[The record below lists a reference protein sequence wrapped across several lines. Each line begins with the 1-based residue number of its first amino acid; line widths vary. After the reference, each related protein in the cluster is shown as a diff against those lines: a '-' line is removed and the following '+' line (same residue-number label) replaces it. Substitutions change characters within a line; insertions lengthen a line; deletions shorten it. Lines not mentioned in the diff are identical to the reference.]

1 MCLTTLVHVA
11 ESEIDNE
18 GRFNSGKIWMYISNI
33 YTCTRWY
40 GSADLRRLIFI
51 CSIDWTVLY
60 NLLTF
65 SFLAEHV
72 DSSSLIICWSK

>member
-18 GRFNSGKIWMYISNI
+18 GTFNSGKIWMHISHI

-40 GSADLRRLIFI
+40 QKG
-51 CSIDWTVLY
+51 VY
-60 NLLTF
+60 PM
-65 SFLAEHV
+65 
-72 DSSSLIICWSK
+72 